1 MAGHGPF
8 SFVPGPRKA
17 GRESIVPTNLSS
29 LSLPL
34 SLSATMPCIVS
45 LLFLAEYIAASNPNG
60 GTR

>member
-34 SLSATMPCIVS
+34 SLCNDAVHRLATFSRGIYS
-45 LLFLAEYIAASNPNG
+45 RE
-60 GTR
+60 